1 MKRKSILMEK
11 THQVAKKIFILTINF
26 SQIYQF
32 SIGEQLRRAIL
43 SIPLNITEGN
53 ARNSNKEKKQFF
65 NIAYSSLKEV
75 KYLLYFCL
83 EIKLINEKDYK
94 EIFYQLDEVA
104 KLLYGLI
111 KSLKNSKILN
121 VRS

>member
-1 MKRKSILMEK
+1 MKRKSVLMEK
-11 THQVAKKIFILTINF
+11 IHLICKKVYLLTLRFN
-26 SQIYQF
+26 QIYQF
-32 SIGEQLRRAIL
+32 SIGEQLRRAVL

-53 ARNSNKEKKQFF
+53 ARTSNKEKKQFF

-83 EIKLINEKDYK
+83 EINLIDKKDYE
-94 EIFYQLDEVA
+94 EIFFEFDEIG

-111 KSLKNSKILN
+111 KKFKDN
-121 VRS
+121 